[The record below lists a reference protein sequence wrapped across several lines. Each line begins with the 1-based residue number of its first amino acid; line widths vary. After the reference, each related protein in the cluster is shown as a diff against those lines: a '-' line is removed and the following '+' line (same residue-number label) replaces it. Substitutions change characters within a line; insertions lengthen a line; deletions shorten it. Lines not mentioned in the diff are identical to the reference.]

1 MSFRTLSQ
9 SPDALPGKPRHMFW
23 GLFNCKPRW
32 GLTVRGWLILVL
44 FLILTT
50 GAWILNVQTLLAQ
63 TKREDAKIMVV
74 EGWVK
79 GYAFQAAVTEFQSG
93 HYEKV
98 FTTGGPVAGTGRYL
112 NDYNTSA
119 SVGAE
124 ALVKAGFPANLVQM
138 VPSHVSG
145 RDRTYSSA
153 LALREYF
160 HTNGMAV
167 KNFNVLTEDVH
178 ARRTRMLFQK
188 AFGAD
193 VMVGIISVPDPDY
206 DSAHW
211 WRYSEGV
218 REVLGESI
226 AYLYAALFF
235 HPAPPQK

>member
-1 MSFRTLSQ
+1 
-9 SPDALPGKPRHMFW
+9 MFW

-32 GLTVRGWLILVL
+32 GLTVRGWLILGLVL
-44 FLILTT
+44 TLIL
-50 GAWILNVQTLLAQ
+50 GAWILNVQTFLAQ
-63 TKREDAKIMVV
+63 TKREDTKILVV

-79 GYAFQAAVTEFQSG
+79 GYAIQAAVIEFQSG
-93 HYEKV
+93 HYEKI
-98 FTTGGPVAGTGRYL
+98 FTTGGPVVGTDGYS
-112 NDYNTSA
+112 NDFNTSA
-119 SVGAE
+119 GVGADS
-124 ALVKAGFPANLVQM
+124 LVKAGLPASVVQM

-160 HTNGMAV
+160 QTNGMAV

-193 VMVGIISVPDPDY
+193 VAVGIISMPDPEY
-206 DSAHW
+206 DPAHW